1 MAEQR
6 VINSLISDGP
16 EVHGE
21 VGDDLTPVDKDAL
34 YGAMV
39 VINGFKL
46 LDSQFD
52 VGKKYALIDLQVEG
66 KGVHFA
72 WNSQGVAIMRQLKQ
86 NQENLPFQATVQ
98 EFESK
103 KRAGVKYPAFVG
115 V

>member
-1 MAEQR
+1 M
-6 VINSLISDGP
+6 INPLISDGP
-16 EVHGE
+16 EVY
-21 VGDDLTPVDKDAL
+21 GDVSDDMEPVDKEAL
-34 YGAMV
+34 YGATV
-39 VINGFKL
+39 VINGYKL
-46 LDSQFD
+46 LDSQFN
-52 VGKKYALIDLQVEG
+52 VGDKYALIDLQIDGNG
-66 KGVHFA
+66 KHFA